1 MQKLGSFDEF
11 WPVYLRA
18 HANPAC
24 RALHYVASASGLAA
38 LTLVLL
44 TGSAWWLLAGLA
56 VSYGLAWAGH
66 YRIENNVP
74 LTFTHPWWSL
84 VADYR
89 MFFLWLTGGLPRH
102 LRAANVEPA

>member
-1 MQKLGSFDEF
+1 MQKLSSFDEF

-24 RALHYVASASGLAA
+24 RALHYAASASGLAA
-38 LTLVLL
+38 LALLLL
-44 TGSAWWLLAGLA
+44 TGSAWWLLA
-56 VSYGLAWAGH
+56 WIGH